1 MENIKE
7 FIDCMESLGF
17 KTVVVDEKTDISV
30 ELSGALGDG
39 AEESEESEKS
49 EESGKENN
57 MEKSGKSGKS
67 EKSEEFDGIESFEE
81 MEKYMTRK
89 HPISRREFNYA
100 CDAVVESWA
109 DELTFS
115 DIFTLARFTSAVRNL
130 LF

>member
-30 ELSGALGDG
+30 ELSKALGDG
-39 AEESEESEKS
+39 AEKAEESGKTEESEKT
-49 EESGKENN
+49 EESGKEKN
-57 MEKSGKSGKS
+57 MEKPG
-67 EKSEEFDGIESFEE
+67 KSEEFEGIESFEE